1 VSDGDSVLLGKKNGV
16 SKRLKDKYLL
26 IFSWHCMNHRLELA
40 VNDSVKDVTA
50 TNNFKAFLDRLHALY
65 NRSPKNQNEL
75 KMI

>member
-1 VSDGDSVLLGKKNGV
+1 
-16 SKRLKDKYLL
+16 
-26 IFSWHCMNHRLELA
+26 MNHRLELA